1 MCKSQIVEKDPK
13 RYHYV
18 YVSYLYL
25 ILLLQWGVCDSR
37 MDKKKEKNVLRL
49 INFLYM

>member
-18 YVSYLYL
+18 SSLYL
-25 ILLLQWGVCDSR
+25 NLLLQRVCDSR